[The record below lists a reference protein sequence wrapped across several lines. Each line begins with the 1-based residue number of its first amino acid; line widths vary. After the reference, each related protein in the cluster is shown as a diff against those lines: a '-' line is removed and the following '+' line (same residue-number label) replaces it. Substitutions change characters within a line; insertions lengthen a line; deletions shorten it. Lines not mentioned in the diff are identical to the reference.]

1 MATPSSMMYRSG
13 GKPVAISSTRRI
25 VRVTPEG
32 GTSGYEPDVNPVIR
46 LELSPSLGFVDTH
59 QSYLSF
65 RVKTKG
71 ATVNHTK
78 ECRLDENCMS
88 WVRDFTIYS
97 STGAVLENLQ
107 HYNLLVNLL
116 HKTTCPDDYKQSIG
130 RMIDNQGSR
139 AVRNGAMA
147 HPAGSVYNS
156 GFDASG
162 ILGGKSNKMLPCGF
176 FQGPI
181 VIEITLAPMK
191 DCFVFTAAANQTA
204 SYQIDNVEYHAH
216 CLSFSEE
223 YNSKF
228 SQQLRERGV
237 DISFDTFKTHNSVL
251 TDNTMDLS
259 ISQNAASV
267 KGVYHILRDKG
278 KYQHEEYD
286 SLSTYKSGNLEE
298 IQWDMGGKLTP
309 EFPLKLK
316 DDGITNMYSHNLQSW
331 NMFRNLS
338 LGCSVDDTNFA
349 STEAIKAPKGNF
361 DKSYTA
367 MPVRRVY
374 GTWVANGKEVYD
386 ETKYD
391 VADAD
396 VTSAMVVV
404 DANNITKAEI
414 DTAIVKAVKLVRK
427 QGRVAWQH
435 SANNLVEFTHTV
447 STLSFVPDNV
457 EDISLVEMGMR
468 CKMGLG
474 ADDTSEAT
482 AVGHADIAG
491 ATSYSNLELTDMGLD
506 RFFKTS
512 PADPLADNNTNLVN
526 GANVM
531 YAGSPCNVAWAH
543 TKGLKLDGT
552 DGGEARDAVAGLGVP
567 FVDGQRRP
575 ILSKSVGF
583 KKAGWVDV
591 VPSDKSFYIGCSF
604 ETHPEEVSLV
614 SGSDLTSST
623 PLHVRLRYNSG
634 AGDFYEPRQSSDPF
648 TSFVYID
655 AVLRLTPS
663 GELISSV

>member
-1 MATPSSMMYRSG
+1 
-13 GKPVAISSTRRI
+13 
-25 VRVTPEG
+25 
-32 GTSGYEPDVNPVIR
+32 
-46 LELSPSLGFVDTH
+46 
-59 QSYLSF
+59 
-65 RVKTKG
+65 
-71 ATVNHTK
+71 
-78 ECRLDENCMS
+78 
-88 WVRDFTIYS
+88 
-97 STGAVLENLQ
+97 
-107 HYNLLVNLL
+107 
-116 HKTTCPDDYKQSIG
+116 
-130 RMIDNQGSR
+130 
-139 AVRNGAMA
+139 
-147 HPAGSVYNS
+147 
-156 GFDASG
+156 
-162 ILGGKSNKMLPCGF
+162 MLPCGF

-191 DCFVFTAAANQTA
+191 DCFVFTATDNQTA

-267 KGVYHILRDKG
+267 KGVYHILRDKT
-278 KYQHEEYD
+278 KYQDEKYD

-309 EFPLKLK
+309 EFPLKLT

-386 ETKYD
+386 ESQYD
-391 VADAD
+391 VADANI
-396 VTSAMVVV
+396 TSAMAGATA
-404 DANNITKAEI
+404 DNATDAEI
-414 DTAIVKAVKLVRK
+414 NDAIVLAVKKVRK
-427 QGRVAWQH
+427 QGRVKWQH
-435 SANNLVEFTHTV
+435 STDNKVEFTHTV

-474 ADDTSEAT
+474 ADDNNEAT
-482 AVGHADIAG
+482 ANGHIDISG
-491 ATSYSNLELTDMGLD
+491 TTSYSNLQLTNMGLD

-512 PADPLADNNTNLVN
+512 PADPLKDHNTNLVD
-526 GANVM
+526 GKNVM
-531 YAGSPCNVAWAH
+531 YAGAPCNVAWAH
-543 TKGLKLDGT
+543 TKGYKADGKT
-552 DGGEARDAVAGLGVP
+552 EGGVERDAVAGLGVP
-567 FVDGQRRP
+567 FVDGQ
-575 ILSKSVGF
+575 
-583 KKAGWVDV
+583 
-591 VPSDKSFYIGCSF
+591 
-604 ETHPEEVSLV
+604 
-614 SGSDLTSST
+614 
-623 PLHVRLRYNSG
+623 
-634 AGDFYEPRQSSDPF
+634 
-648 TSFVYID
+648 
-655 AVLRLTPS
+655 
-663 GELISSV
+663 

>member
-1 MATPSSMMYRSG
+1 MMYRSG

-46 LELSPSLGFVDTH
+46 IELSPSLGFLDTH

-71 ATVNHTK
+71 DTVDHTK

-116 HKTTCPDDYKQSIG
+116 HKATCPDDYKESIG
-130 RMIDNQGSR
+130 KMIDNQGNR

-147 HPAGSVYNS
+147 HSVGSVYNS

-162 ILGGKSNKMLPCGF
+162 ILGGKSNKMLPCGY
-176 FQGPI
+176 FQGSL
-181 VIEITLAPMK
+181 VIELTLAPMK
-191 DCFVFTAAANQTA
+191 DCFVYTDKDQTA
-204 SYQIDNVEYHAH
+204 KNGSYQIDNVEYHAH
-216 CLSFSEE
+216 CLSFAED
-223 YNSKF
+223 YNAKF

-237 DISFDTFKTHNSVL
+237 DISFDTFKTHNSL
-251 TDNTMDLS
+251 LSSKSMDLS

-267 KGVYHILRDKG
+267 KGVYHILRDKD
-278 KYQHEEYD
+278 KYQSPAYD

-298 IQWDMGGKLTP
+298 LQFDMGGKLVP

-349 STEAIKAPKGNF
+349 STEALKEPKGNVIGA
-361 DKSYTA
+361 SYKA

-374 GTWVANGKEVYD
+374 GTWVCNGKEVYD

-391 VADAD
+391 VSAISAD
-396 VTSAMVVV
+396 V
-404 DANNITKAEI
+404 NIAGDNATEAEI
-414 DTAIVKAVKLVRK
+414 ELAIETAVNKVRK
-427 QGRVAWQH
+427 QGRVKWRIAD
-435 SANNLVEFTHTV
+435 NDNVEFTHTV
-447 STLSFVPDNV
+447 NTLSFVPDNV
-457 EDISLVEMGMR
+457 ADIPLVEMGMR
-468 CKMGLG
+468 CKMGVG
-474 ADDTSEAT
+474 KAVTSEDS
-482 AVGHADIAG
+482 AVADTQLAYDS
-491 ATSYSNLELTDMGLD
+491 ATSSYNNLSTTNVGLD
-506 RFFKTS
+506 RFLKTTS
-512 PADPLADNNTNLVN
+512 GKTDLANNTNLVD
-526 GANVM
+526 GSNVM
-531 YAGSPCNVAWAH
+531 YAGAPCQIAWAH
-543 TKGLKLDGT
+543 TKGVNDDGT
-552 DGGEARDAVAGLGVP
+552 PNADGTARAGVCGLGVP

-575 ILSKSVGF
+575 ILSKSAGF
-583 KKAGWVDV
+583 KQPGWVDII
-591 VPSDKSFYIGCSF
+591 PSDESFYIGCSF
-604 ETHPEEVSLV
+604 ETHPEEISLV
-614 SGSDLTSST
+614 SGSDLTNST
-623 PLHVRLRYNSG
+623 PLHVRLRYSES
-634 AGDFYEPRQSSDPF
+634 AGDFYQPMDGSDPF
-648 TSFVYID
+648 TSFVHID